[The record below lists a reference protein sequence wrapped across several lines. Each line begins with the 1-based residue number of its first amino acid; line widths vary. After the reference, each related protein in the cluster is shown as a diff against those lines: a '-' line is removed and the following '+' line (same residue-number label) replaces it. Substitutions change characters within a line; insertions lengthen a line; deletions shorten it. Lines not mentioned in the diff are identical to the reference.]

1 MNEVLKVKDLSFTYN
16 SAQTL
21 KDVNFVVNKGDFL
34 GIIGENGAGKS
45 TLMKLITKSL
55 KYDTGEI
62 TIFGEKIEAFAS
74 WDRIGYLSQKVT
86 SFNLSFPATVEEIV
100 GANLYKKVG
109 LFKRIKREH
118 RQMISEALQK
128 VGMYGYEKRM
138 IGELSGGQQQRVF
151 IARMI
156 VNEPEVLLLDE
167 PTVGIDA
174 KSQEIILSLVKRFNE
189 ENGVTVLIISH
200 DMQAIEQYCHRVL
213 VMTNKSLSERTIKTE
228 IFKERKILRYKPY

>member
-1 MNEVLKVKDLSFTYN
+1 MNEVIKVKDLCFTYN
-16 SAQTL
+16 SVKTL
-21 KDVNFVVNKGDFL
+21 DNINFAVNKGDFL

-45 TLMKLITKSL
+45 TLLKLITKSL

-62 TIFGEKIEAFAS
+62 TILGDEIDAFDS
-74 WDRIGYLSQKVT
+74 WNKIGYLSQKVT

-118 RQMISEALQK
+118 RQMISEALKK
-128 VGMYGYEKRM
+128 VGMDGYEKRM

-174 KSQEIILSLVKRFNE
+174 KSQEIILSLVKKFNE

-200 DMQAIEQYCHRVL
+200 DMQAIEYYCHRVL
-213 VMTNKSLSERTIKTE
+213 VMSNKSIYEKTRKTE
-228 IFKERKILRYKPY
+228 DFK